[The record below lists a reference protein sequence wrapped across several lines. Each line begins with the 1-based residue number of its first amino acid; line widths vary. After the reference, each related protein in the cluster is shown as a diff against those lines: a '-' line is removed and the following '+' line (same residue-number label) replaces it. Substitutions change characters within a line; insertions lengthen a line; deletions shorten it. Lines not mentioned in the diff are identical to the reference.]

1 VSDTIKVTVSSTV
14 AFGSCSYAAHLDGGD
29 AKVAAA
35 LIQQVEA
42 KAREEGHEV
51 TGTEVF
57 AVAARRTGMVTRIVP
72 LEEAR
77 YGDVVVVSVIAHH
90 AMTVTR

>member
-14 AFGSCSYAAHLDGGD
+14 AFGSCSYGD